1 MQLTVGCGTWPGTVN
16 NRHMIFFWPKFAT
29 RFQFSTKNLF
39 LQQKAGVTFCKG
51 KISDRIF
58 TRFLKI
64 FTSDPEL
71 VAQMHREVIKLLTF
85 IFKCQFFVHNS
96 PFFRNTSCVPE
107 KLQFVLFLN
116 VNFCGLRLCEM
127 IGKCVKLVEKGGLCN
142 IKGDQWGIRMIVVS
156 SSSTS
161 SLSSSSL
168 SPPLS
173 YYHNNI

>member
-1 MQLTVGCGTWPGTVN
+1 MQLTVGWGTWPGTVN

-39 LQQKAGVTFCKG
+39 LQQKAGVTFCTG
-51 KISDRIF
+51 KISDQ
-58 TRFLKI
+58 KI
-64 FTSDPEL
+64 FFSDPEL
-71 VAQMHREVIKLLTF
+71 VAQMHRKVIKLLTLSSNVN
-85 IFKCQFFVHNS
+85 FFVHKS
-96 PFFRNTSCVPE
+96 PFFWNNSCVPE

-127 IGKCVKLVEKGGLCN
+127 IGKCVKLVQKGGLCN

-161 SLSSSSL
+161 ALSSL
-168 SPPLS
+168 SL
-173 YYHNNI
+173 